1 AGHRPARHR
10 RHQLARS
17 RSLPR
22 HGRRGRRRRVLP
34 RPSGSRGDRGG
45 EGAVR
50 LVPRTPRVP
59 GLRPGERPQG
69 GRLGRAHRSRAAPAA
84 RQPAPAPG
92 LPTCDRLLPG
102 TRRAPDGS
110 RAAGGHRP
118 RIRPGLAARP
128 ARRRPADQPQARP
141 RPAPASGQQGLRP
154 RPQLRR
160 APLQEEAEEDL
171 QGQGHHRAHS
181 SRHSAADRP
190 PGGVDPGARPSRK
203 GSMTHPVLAFGA
215 TSDLPL
221 LLAAVVPAA
230 LALVLTAWTIRRRG
244 PRSQKRLGGP
254 AVKVAAIAA
263 LGCTAYSADTS
274 WRFAA
279 DYLDMAGTAER
290 VGMFAA
296 AELALF
302 ATALMARQN
311 LAVQGAP
318 GLPGTLV
325 WVITTVQVIPAYAE
339 SGPVGG
345 TVRAF
350 VGPVMAAMLW
360 HLAMG
365 IELRLRT
372 PGAASNGLLAVL
384 GREARER
391 LLSRLGIAAR
401 DRDAAQITRDRATA
415 RAVTLAARLAER
427 TPEQQQSRRG
437 RRLTRRLSKAVGRA
451 SVGTDPLQRAQLLDQ
466 LAARRPALALAT
478 VPLPSPWSPAH
489 SSALTATVPAQPT
502 STVPVPV
509 PTSDGSDEPVRDR
522 GPRAPRGPVPEK
534 ADPEAEVGVRTGG
547 DESGTPA
554 GTKPSEDGAVPGT
567 ELAGPEAAARDAA
580 AMRTGHSTREVAAQ
594 DPDHRGPGIAQ
605 TRTATPEGRGPATP
619 QSGTETTQDR
629 GPTAPQSG

>member
-1 AGHRPARHR
+1 
-10 RHQLARS
+10 
-17 RSLPR
+17 
-22 HGRRGRRRRVLP
+22 
-34 RPSGSRGDRGG
+34 
-45 EGAVR
+45 
-50 LVPRTPRVP
+50 
-59 GLRPGERPQG
+59 
-69 GRLGRAHRSRAAPAA
+69 
-84 RQPAPAPG
+84 
-92 LPTCDRLLPG
+92 
-102 TRRAPDGS
+102 
-110 RAAGGHRP
+110 
-118 RIRPGLAARP
+118 
-128 ARRRPADQPQARP
+128 
-141 RPAPASGQQGLRP
+141 
-154 RPQLRR
+154 
-160 APLQEEAEEDL
+160 
-171 QGQGHHRAHS
+171 
-181 SRHSAADRP
+181 
-190 PGGVDPGARPSRK
+190 
-203 GSMTHPVLAFGA
+203 MTHPVFAFGA

-244 PRSQKRLGGP
+244 TRVQKRLGGP
-254 AVKVAAIAA
+254 AVKVAAVAA

-290 VGMFAA
+290 AGMFAA

-339 SGPVGG
+339 SGPIGG

-372 PGAASNGLLAVL
+372 PGAASNGLIAVL

-427 TPEQQQSRRG
+427 TPEQQRNRRG

-466 LAARRPALALAT
+466 LAARRHALALAT

-489 SSALTATVPAQPT
+489 SSTSAATVPAQPT
-502 STVPVPV
+502 SNVPVPV
-509 PTSDGSDEPVRDR
+509 PGPDGSDEPVPDR
-522 GPRAPRGPVPEK
+522 GPRTPRGPVPEE
-534 ADPEAEVGVRTGG
+534 ADPEAKVGAGTEG
-547 DESGTPA
+547 DETGTTA
-554 GTKPSEDGAVPGT
+554 GTKPPEDGAVPGT
-567 ELAGPEAAARDAA
+567 EPADPEAAARDTAA
-580 AMRTGHSTREVAAQ
+580 TRTDLNKREVAAQ
-594 DPDHRGPGIAQ
+594 DPDSHRGPSLAKSG
-605 TRTATPEGRGPATP
+605 TESTEDRGPTAT

-629 GPTAPQSG
+629 GPTATQSGTETTQDRGPTATQSGTETTQDRGHKVPLRRKPARKSQTKNKDKRARSRSPQTERPARELGESERQLVHEVRPHVPALLERDGNGAITRVQLREIIRRQGLTGVGNDRLGLVLQELRNEDITTTRSTAR

>member
-1 AGHRPARHR
+1 
-10 RHQLARS
+10 
-17 RSLPR
+17 
-22 HGRRGRRRRVLP
+22 
-34 RPSGSRGDRGG
+34 
-45 EGAVR
+45 
-50 LVPRTPRVP
+50 
-59 GLRPGERPQG
+59 
-69 GRLGRAHRSRAAPAA
+69 
-84 RQPAPAPG
+84 
-92 LPTCDRLLPG
+92 
-102 TRRAPDGS
+102 
-110 RAAGGHRP
+110 
-118 RIRPGLAARP
+118 
-128 ARRRPADQPQARP
+128 
-141 RPAPASGQQGLRP
+141 
-154 RPQLRR
+154 
-160 APLQEEAEEDL
+160 
-171 QGQGHHRAHS
+171 
-181 SRHSAADRP
+181 
-190 PGGVDPGARPSRK
+190 
-203 GSMTHPVLAFGA
+203 MTHPVLTFGA

-221 LLAAVVPAA
+221 LLAVVVPAA

-244 PRSQKRLGGP
+244 TRSQKRLGGP
-254 AVKVAAIAA
+254 AVKVAAVAA

-290 VGMFAA
+290 AAMFAA

-311 LAVQGAP
+311 LTVQGAP

-372 PGAASNGLLAVL
+372 PGAASHGLIAVL

-401 DRDAAQITRDRATA
+401 DRDAAQITRDRATG

-451 SVGTDPLQRAQLLDQ
+451 AVGTDPLQRAQLLDQ
-466 LAARRPALALAT
+466 LAARRHALALAT

-489 SSALTATVPAQPT
+489 NSASAATVPAQPT
-502 STVPVPV
+502 SNVPVPV
-509 PTSDGSDEPVRDR
+509 PGPHGSDEPVRDR
-522 GPRAPRGPVPEK
+522 GPRTPRGPVPEEADPKAK
-534 ADPEAEVGVRTGG
+534 ADAGTEGDATGM
-547 DESGTPA
+547 SA
-554 GTKPSEDGAVPGT
+554 GTKLPEDSAVPGT
-567 ELAGPEAAARDAA
+567 GPADPEAAARDTAA
-580 AMRTGHSTREVAAQ
+580 ARTDRNARKVAAQ
-594 DPDHRGPGIAQ
+594 DPNSHRGPSLAKSGTDSA
-605 TRTATPEGRGPATP
+605 EDRGPTP
-619 QSGTETTQDR
+619 TESGTENTQDR
-629 GPTAPQSG
+629 GPTPTESGTENTQDRGHNVPLRRKPTRTSRTKNKDKRARSRSPQTERQAREPSESERQLVREVHPHVPALLERDGNGAITRVQLREIIRRQGLTGVGNDRIGLVLQELRNEDITTTRSTAR

>member
-1 AGHRPARHR
+1 
-10 RHQLARS
+10 
-17 RSLPR
+17 
-22 HGRRGRRRRVLP
+22 
-34 RPSGSRGDRGG
+34 
-45 EGAVR
+45 
-50 LVPRTPRVP
+50 
-59 GLRPGERPQG
+59 
-69 GRLGRAHRSRAAPAA
+69 
-84 RQPAPAPG
+84 
-92 LPTCDRLLPG
+92 
-102 TRRAPDGS
+102 
-110 RAAGGHRP
+110 
-118 RIRPGLAARP
+118 
-128 ARRRPADQPQARP
+128 
-141 RPAPASGQQGLRP
+141 
-154 RPQLRR
+154 
-160 APLQEEAEEDL
+160 
-171 QGQGHHRAHS
+171 
-181 SRHSAADRP
+181 
-190 PGGVDPGARPSRK
+190 
-203 GSMTHPVLAFGA
+203 MTHPVLAFGA
-215 TSDLPL
+215 PSDLPL
-221 LLAAVVPAA
+221 LFAAVVPAA
-230 LALVLTAWTIRRRG
+230 LALMLTAWAVRRRG
-244 PRSQKRLGGP
+244 TRSQKRLGGP
-254 AVKVAAIAA
+254 AVKVAAVAA

-290 VGMFAA
+290 AAMFAA

-339 SGPVGG
+339 SGPIGG

-391 LLSRLGIAAR
+391 MLSLLGIAAR

-451 SVGTDPLQRAQLLDQ
+451 SVATDPLQRAQLLDQ
-466 LAARRPALALAT
+466 LAARRHALALAT

-489 SSALTATVPAQPT
+489 SSASAATVPAQPT
-502 STVPVPV
+502 SNMRVPGP
-509 PTSDGSDEPVRDR
+509 DGSDEPVRDR
-522 GPRAPRGPVPEK
+522 GPRTPRGPVPEE
-534 ADPEAEVGVRTGG
+534 ADPEAKVGAGTEGDATG
-547 DESGTPA
+547 TAA
-554 GTKPSEDGAVPGT
+554 GTKLSEDGAAPGT

-580 AMRTGHSTREVAAQ
+580 AMRTDHNTREVAAQ
-594 DPDHRGPGIAQ
+594 DPDSHRGPGIAKSG
-605 TRTATPEGRGPATP
+605 TEATEDRGPATP

-629 GPTAPQSG
+629 GPATPQSGTETTQDRGPATPQSGTETTQDRGHKVPLRRKPTRASRTKNKDKRARSRSPQTERQARELGESERQLVREVRPHVPAVLERDGNGAITRVQLREIIRRQGLTGVGNDRLGLVLQELRNEDITTTRSTAR

>member
-1 AGHRPARHR
+1 
-10 RHQLARS
+10 
-17 RSLPR
+17 
-22 HGRRGRRRRVLP
+22 
-34 RPSGSRGDRGG
+34 
-45 EGAVR
+45 
-50 LVPRTPRVP
+50 
-59 GLRPGERPQG
+59 
-69 GRLGRAHRSRAAPAA
+69 
-84 RQPAPAPG
+84 
-92 LPTCDRLLPG
+92 
-102 TRRAPDGS
+102 
-110 RAAGGHRP
+110 
-118 RIRPGLAARP
+118 
-128 ARRRPADQPQARP
+128 
-141 RPAPASGQQGLRP
+141 
-154 RPQLRR
+154 
-160 APLQEEAEEDL
+160 
-171 QGQGHHRAHS
+171 
-181 SRHSAADRP
+181 
-190 PGGVDPGARPSRK
+190 
-203 GSMTHPVLAFGA
+203 MTHPVLAFGA
-215 TSDLPL
+215 PSDLPL

-230 LALVLTAWTIRRRG
+230 LALVLTAWAIRRRG
-244 PRSQKRLGGP
+244 TRPQKRLGGP
-254 AVKVAAIAA
+254 AVKVAAVAA

-290 VGMFAA
+290 AAMFAA

-311 LAVQGAP
+311 LSVQGAP

-365 IELRLRT
+365 IELRLHT
-372 PGAASNGLLAVL
+372 PGAASHGLLAVL

-466 LAARRPALALAT
+466 LAARRHALALAT

-489 SSALTATVPAQPT
+489 SASAATVHAQPT
-502 STVPVPV
+502 SNVPVPV
-509 PTSDGSDEPVRDR
+509 LGPDGSDELVRDR
-522 GPRAPRGPVPEK
+522 GPRTPRGPVPDE
-534 ADPEAEVGVRTGG
+534 AAPEAKVGV
-547 DESGTPA
+547 GTKGNA
-554 GTKPSEDGAVPGT
+554 TETAVGSKPSEDGTVPGT
-567 ELAGPEAAARDAA
+567 ELAGPEAAVRDAV
-580 AMRTGHSTREVAAQ
+580 AMRTDHNTREVAAQ
-594 DPDHRGPGIAQ
+594 DPDSHPGPGIAK
-605 TRTATPEGRGPATP
+605 
-619 QSGTETTQDR
+619 SGTGTTQDR
-629 GPTAPQSG
+629 GPTTPQSGTD